1 MKEEMNVHVFTV
13 SEISSILKS
22 AIEHTPLFRNI
33 TLKGEIS
40 NMSLRTN
47 SPHLYFSLKDDDAII
62 RAVMFAFKQ
71 TNLHFTPK
79 DGDEVI
85 VKGSLSV
92 YLKQG
97 TYQIIVDEME
107 EAGRGD
113 KLFAL
118 EELKKKLA
126 AEGLFDENKKRPIIA
141 YPKNIGIISAPKS
154 AALKDLLFNIN
165 RRYPIVNIYIFP
177 SLVQGEAAPNAL
189 MNALKLAYSFIPK
202 LDTLIVARGGG
213 SDEDLDAFNDE
224 NLVRTVA
231 MSPIP
236 IISAVGHEIDTTLV
250 DLASDL
256 RVSTPTAAAEKAT
269 PNKDDILLN
278 LDSCRNTLSSYIRHY
293 LSKLKLIVLGY
304 ETNEFFKSP
313 SSKYHD
319 SLLKVQTYERE
330 MINTFKYKLKRF
342 GDMVN
347 NFKVRLEVS
356 HPKQILK
363 RGYALVSKEE
373 KVITSVKN
381 VRKNDRIRIQIADGR
396 ILTNVV
402 DVEGKD
408 L

>member
-1 MKEEMNVHVFTV
+1 MKEEMNTHVFTV
-13 SEISSILKS
+13 SEISNILKS

-126 AEGLFDENKKRPIIA
+126 AEGLFDEDKKRPIVA

-165 RRYPIVNIYIFP
+165 RRYPIVSIYIFP

-189 MNALKLAYSFIPK
+189 INALKLAYSFTPK
-202 LDTLIVARGGG
+202 LDTLIIARGGG

-224 NLVRTVA
+224 NLIRTVA
-231 MSPIP
+231 ISPIP

-278 LDSCRNTLSSYIRHY
+278 LDNCRNALTSDIRHY
-293 LSKLKLIVLGY
+293 LSKLKLKVLEY
-304 ETNEFFKSP
+304 ETNNFFKSP

-319 SLLKVQTYERE
+319 SLLKVRTYEKE
-330 MINTFKYKLKRF
+330 MINSFKYRLKRF
-342 GDMVN
+342 DDMVK
-347 NFKVRLEVS
+347 NFKVRLEIS

-396 ILTNVV
+396 ILTDVV
-402 DVEGKD
+402 EVEEKD
-408 L
+408 I